1 MPKTEEV
8 TRASPLTNGMTHFRC
23 GWHSKQRQKL
33 FSCYK
38 TLWSVVSSFLEL
50 PSEKSLR
57 PDADSETKECQ
68 DLFITLTGHNSVVI
82 ESP

>member
-33 FSCYK
+33 FSCYR

-68 DLFITLTGHNSVVI
+68 DLFITSTGHNSVVI
-82 ESP
+82 ESS

>member
-8 TRASPLTNGMTHFRC
+8 TRASPLTNGVIHFRC

-33 FSCYK
+33 FSWYES
-38 TLWSVVSSFLEL
+38 LWSVVSSFLEL
-50 PSEKSLR
+50 LSEKSLR
-57 PDADSETKECQ
+57 DTDSEAKECQ
-68 DLFITLTGHNSVVI
+68 DLFIMSTGHNSVVI